1 MAVNIMSVAKQAGV
15 AASTVS
21 LVLRN
26 RPRVSEE
33 TRAAVMAAVRELGYE
48 QRRPGRPRRQPGE
61 PVTAKR
67 TNRIALVVPDMTTSK
82 LYAPVYM
89 DVLQGV
95 ESAIH
100 QARKTMVLRHVYSG
114 RPVVGSLLFSRM
126 DGVLVFGELQ
136 DAELVRQLD
145 GVPVVQMMHAAQP
158 GERWDRVTYDN
169 AQIGP
174 LAARYA
180 LERGH
185 RNCAFV
191 GHICGKNDM
200 SMQQRGLDFREVIN
214 ASGGRVHFML
224 RDLLHITD
232 RIHAIHRDVIHSVAA
247 ELAAMNPRPT
257 LVFTEADMV
266 AQALYPALQQQ
277 GLAPGADVAVVS
289 CNNEAA
295 LLAMLRPRP
304 ATVDIHAM
312 EVGRSAVERLLW
324 RIQHPDE
331 PVETILLTPS
341 LIAEDATPS

>member
-1 MAVNIMSVAKQAGV
+1 
-15 AASTVS
+15 
-21 LVLRN
+21 
-26 RPRVSEE
+26 
-33 TRAAVMAAVRELGYE
+33 
-48 QRRPGRPRRQPGE
+48 
-61 PVTAKR
+61 
-67 TNRIALVVPDMTTSK
+67 
-82 LYAPVYM
+82 
-89 DVLQGV
+89 V